1 MASERQSESP
11 EIVDLRE
18 EDHTLRMV
26 SSSSTVY
33 YARSDERGWQLMR
46 ARGTGN
52 TASGPYDNQ
61 WVTLTHVLSGPRVED
76 GDQDVPDDEIDP
88 EDKQPWILRVGSRH
102 QFDLHVPGGFMD
114 TTDFYWIQRPLRR
127 IERLSEM
134 PADAD
139 LTVRESDDPRYGRDS
154 APDYT

>member
-1 MASERQSESP
+1 MASESENLETVEMSN
-11 EIVDLRE
+11 
-18 EDHTLRMV
+18 EDQTLALF

-33 YARSDERGWQLMR
+33 YARRDDRGWQLMR

-76 GDQDVPDDEIDP
+76 GDQDVPEHEIDP
-88 EDKQPWILRVGSRH
+88 KDKQHWTLRVGSRH

-114 TTDFYWIQRPLRR
+114 TTDFYWVQRPLRR

-134 PADAD
+134 PPDAD
-139 LTVRESDDPRYGRDS
+139 LTVPETDDPRYGRDS

>member
-1 MASERQSESP
+1 MASESENLETVEMSN
-11 EIVDLRE
+11 
-18 EDHTLRMV
+18 EDQTLALY

-33 YARSDERGWQLMR
+33 YARCDERGWQLMR

-52 TASGPYDNQ
+52 TASGPYDNR
-61 WVTLTHVLSGPRVED
+61 WVSLTDVLSGPRIED
-76 GDQDVPDDEIDP
+76 GDQDVPSDEIDP

-102 QFDLHVPGGFMD
+102 RFDLHVPGGFMD

-134 PADAD
+134 PPDAD
-139 LTVRESDDPRYGRDS
+139 LTVPETDDPRYGRDR